1 MSKYHSNK
9 YDTEKALEDILHRLN
24 STDAGPAWAEFLDL
38 YSGLMKKT
46 ADQFEYRHDRS
57 NDCFLY
63 LCEKLVDNGFHR
75 LLQYNASGNCS
86 FRTWLGTVL
95 FNLCVDWHRHEYGRA
110 TLLPAIAALPAFDR
124 AVYRMTIEQGLDKET
139 TFQTLRADFPDLT
152 RDFLVNSIQRVYS
165 LLTPRQRWQISV
177 RNNRRKRSSSKRSVD
192 MTELLPDPGARPEQ
206 EAQKQQDL
214 ERLQNA
220 MKLLPSDQRL
230 IVQLRFMEGLGL
242 KKIAELTQLGDTNR
256 AWRHLQASLEAL
268 CQNMRSKISDKK
280 RKT

>member
-1 MSKYHSNK
+1 M
-9 YDTEKALEDILHRLN
+9 
-24 STDAGPAWAEFLDL
+24 
-38 YSGLMKKT
+38 
-46 ADQFEYRHDRS
+46 
-57 NDCFLY
+57 
-63 LCEKLVDNGFHR
+63 CEKLVDDGFQR
-75 LLQYNASGNCS
+75 LLQYNASGNCT

-110 TLLPAIAALPAFDR
+110 TLLPAIAALPAFDQ

-165 LLTPRQRWQISV
+165 LLTPRQRWQIAV
-177 RNNRRKRSSSKRSVD
+177 RNHRKKRYCSNHSAG
-192 MTELLPDPGARPEQ
+192 MTELLPDSGAGPEQ

-214 ERLQNA
+214 ERLQTA

-230 IVQLRFMEGLGL
+230 IVQLRFMEGLSL
-242 KKIAELTQLGDTNR
+242 KKIAKLTQLGDTNR
-256 AWRHLQASLEAL
+256 AWRHLQAALESL
-268 CQNMRSKISDKK
+268 CQNMRSKITDKK

>member
-1 MSKYHSNK
+1 MRKNPSNK
-9 YDTEKALEDILHRLN
+9 YDAEKTVADILHRLN

-38 YSGLMKKT
+38 YSGLIQKT
-46 ADQFEYRHDRS
+46 ARQFEYQPDRS
-57 NDCFLY
+57 NECFLY
-63 LCEKLVDNGFHR
+63 ICDQLVDDGFHR
-75 LLQYNASGNCS
+75 LLQYNTSSHCT
-86 FRTWLGTVL
+86 FRTWLGTVV

-152 RDFLVNSIQRVYS
+152 RDFLVSSIQRVYS

-177 RNNRRKRSSSKRSVD
+177 RNHRRKRSSSNLSVG
-192 MTELLPDPGARPEQ
+192 MPELLPDPGARPEQ

-220 MKLLPSDQRL
+220 MKRLPSDQRL
-230 IVQLRFMEGLGL
+230 IVQLRFMEGLSL
-242 KKIAELTQLGDTNR
+242 NKIAKLTQLGDTNR
-256 AWRHLQASLEAL
+256 AWRHLQAALEAL
-268 CQNMRSKISDKK
+268 CQIMRSKISDKN